1 MFFQHPLSNTPVLW
15 RGQSLSEA
23 GVECLDFWMLRVSY
37 WAEGPW
43 ALRRLRTPYLRR
55 RPPHPPRVSR
65 CGPSSPGGGRGP
77 AAAPHPGRPVHS
89 ATRAPHPPQRRRP
102 RGRPARPRSP
112 APGRPQQRP
121 AGPSRRRTR
130 CPSARHATPPGG
142 PHTHGA
148 HQPDAAALQGRRRGC
163 DILETPGLAG
173 RQGLGAVLQGRDREP
188 LRKQEA
194 G

>member
-1 MFFQHPLSNTPVLW
+1 MSMNGVAGHLDGRSADTRRGKLRKHIAPQLLPLRAKPPRPPSLASPRGCPHRHTRPQRPPGGDSRADPRAAPDRTAKPSRSPDSGGHP
-15 RGQSLSEA
+15 
-23 GVECLDFWMLRVSY
+23 
-37 WAEGPW
+37 EGW
-43 ALRRLRTPYLRR
+43 AL
-55 RPPHPPRVSR
+55 HPPR
-65 CGPSSPGGGRGP
+65 
-77 AAAPHPGRPVHS
+77 
-89 ATRAPHPPQRRRP
+89 RRRP
-102 RGRPARPRSP
+102 RGRPARPHSP
-112 APGRPQQRP
+112 APGRPRRRP
-121 AGPSRRRTR
+121 AGPSHRRTR